1 MSIANAIECNTVQQL
16 TEMRHKLT
24 ENKALAERF
33 EQTPKEMLEQIDNEI
48 QHKPS

>member
-1 MSIANAIECNTVQQL
+1 MSIANTVQRSTVQQL

-33 EQTPKEMLEQIDNEI
+33 EQTPREMVGTD
-48 QHKPS
+48 